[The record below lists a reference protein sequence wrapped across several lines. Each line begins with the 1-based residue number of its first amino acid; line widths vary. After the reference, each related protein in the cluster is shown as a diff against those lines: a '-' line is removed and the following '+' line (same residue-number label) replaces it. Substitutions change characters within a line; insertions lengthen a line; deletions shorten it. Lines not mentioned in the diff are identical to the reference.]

1 MAIMAH
7 ALITNLTPDPQKSKE
22 EKLATGQMPSQYPP
36 MTSHMARAIKEI
48 HRRLTRTTLLMDT
61 KTRPNLAISPT
72 CRHQSTRRSKSH
84 REELSY
90 AIMMASEEGVV
101 TLARETSRHNMKP
114 VEMADP
120 GVGNHLAMTMA
131 RIATS
136 TRINIALH
144 AAAMT
149 KGRAPAAMTMTQL
162 HEEQR
167 EAVVVA
173 EIHHRTSRVKGM
185 TLHHP
190 HQAAPMAAA
199 MAMAAQPGHAPLRKI
214 RRTRSHTMRKPT

>member
-1 MAIMAH
+1 MVH
-7 ALITNLTPDPQKSKE
+7 ALITNLTPDPQKSQE
-22 EKLATGQMPSQYPP
+22 EKLAIGQMPSQYPP

-48 HRRLTRTTLLMDT
+48 HRHLTRTTLLTDT

-101 TLARETSRHNMKP
+101 TLAREMTRHDVKP
-114 VEMADP
+114 AEMADP
-120 GVGNHLAMTMA
+120 SIGNHLAMTMA
-131 RIATS
+131 RIAMT
-136 TRINIALH
+136 TRISIALH

-149 KGRAPAAMTMTQL
+149 KGRAPAAMTMIQL

-167 EAVVVA
+167 EAIAVA
-173 EIHHRTSRVKGM
+173 EIYRRTPRVKGVI
-185 TLHHP
+185 LHHP
-190 HQAAPMAAA
+190 HQAAPMAAVGA
-199 MAMAAQPGHAPLRKI
+199 VAAQPGHVPLEKI
-214 RRTRSHTMRKPT
+214 RRTRSHMTRVST

>member
-1 MAIMAH
+1 MAIMVH
-7 ALITNLTPDPQKSKE
+7 ALITNLTPDPQKFEE

-36 MTSHMARAIKEI
+36 MTSHVARAIKEI

-72 CRHQSTRRSKSH
+72 SRHQSTRRSKSH
-84 REELSY
+84 REQLSY

-101 TLARETSRHNMKP
+101 TLAGETSRHNVKL
-114 VEMADP
+114 VGMADP
-120 GVGNHLAMTMA
+120 GIGNHLAMTTA
-131 RIATS
+131 HIATA
-136 TRINIALH
+136 TRISIALH
-144 AAAMT
+144 ATAMT
-149 KGRAPAAMTMTQL
+149 KGKAPAAMTMTQL

-173 EIHHRTSRVKGM
+173 EIHRRTSRVKGV

-199 MAMAAQPGHAPLRKI
+199 VAAQPGHAPLRKI
-214 RRTRSHTMRKPT
+214 HRTRSHTTREPT